1 MLVVDECS
9 KADLFSS
16 KSLDETK
23 RLLEGDGMM
32 ISIKQKHPFKGFQ
45 KCFTF
50 ITMNTLPYPYNED
63 KFDATEGDK
72 DKKKTEQGAFN
83 ARMKLIKL
91 NHSYKN
97 TDKFPLS

>member
-1 MLVVDECS
+1 
-9 KADLFSS
+9 
-16 KSLDETK
+16 
-23 RLLEGDGMM
+23 
-32 ISIKQKHPFKGFQ
+32 
-45 KCFTF
+45 
-50 ITMNTLPYPYNED
+50 MNTLPYPYNED

-91 NHSYKN
+91 NHSYLN